1 MEKSIRDIDREYSSE
16 NAVRVIRII
25 DNVKMWQ
32 SLIEGNSVTYENGMT
47 ERGDL
52 ARRIINALKD
62 QGLEYKDGKIVSKE
76 EIKGNQRE
84 VSPNPSE
91 LTEFEKAIALL
102 IFNSQNTC
110 NSIKVCE
117 EQARKESKALL
128 TFARKQITSDQPVAW
143 SEEDREMVAWLIRCC
158 EKEYKELCNDR
169 YGHQEIVSDLKR
181 DCRKKWEW
189 LEKLQKIIE
198 G

>member
-1 MEKSIRDIDREYSSE
+1 M
-16 NAVRVIRII
+16 VQI
-25 DNVKMWQ
+25 DNVKMWE

-52 ARRIINALKD
+52 AMRIINALKD
-62 QGLEYKDGKIVSKE
+62 QGLEYKDGEIVSKE

-102 IFNSQNTC
+102 IFNSQETC

-128 TFARKQITSDQPVAW
+128 TFARKQITSEIDVD
-143 SEEDREMVAWLIRCC
+143 SIGDIDLEDAIYRNTMGRHFDAKRFALDFYRKGIEDTIKKI
-158 EKEYKELCNDR
+158 KED
-169 YGHQEIVSDLKR
+169 
-181 DCRKKWEW
+181 
-189 LEKLQKIIE
+189 
-198 G
+198 